1 LAIMENSW
9 KVLIVGGGASGI
21 FSAIALERFGIDAS
35 QIDIAEPRELLGEG
49 LAYQTRDLH
58 HRLNVPTG
66 RMSSLEEFPDDFVEW
81 SNAASYSFMQRR
93 TYSGYLRERLG
104 QGHNHIRACV
114 TDLESESDGVV
125 RATFDTGETNDYVA
139 VVLAMGHG
147 KALIPDFLRGVP
159 ESSRIIKDVWDG
171 ISLPESQTIICFGT
185 GLSFVD
191 IALTHLSR
199 DTRNKVIAISGSGN
213 LPERHVQFQI
223 TPFTPTVKEVA
234 TLAKLRTY
242 FLGAGDKWREAVDGL
257 RPIMDTVWRGFTMAE
272 REEFS
277 RTDGSTWYRRRHR
290 IAPDV
295 ADRVDAEIALG
306 RITVVKGRV
315 AGVEVKDEQVT
326 ISLGDG
332 SSYSGDY
339 LAITIGRDYE
349 LSDPLTLN
357 LLKAGKTSRGPLGMG
372 LSVDVATGLLQR
384 TDGTPYLQIFAI
396 GPLRSGQAFETT
408 AIPEI
413 RKQATAIAER
423 IVVNSYG
430 LKV

>member
-1 LAIMENSW
+1 MENSW
-9 KVLIVGGGASGI
+9 KVLIVGSGASGI
-21 FSAIALERFGIDAS
+21 FSAIALERSGIDAS

-66 RMSSLEEFPDDFVEW
+66 RMSALEELPDDFVEW
-81 SNAASYSFMQRR
+81 SNAPSYSFMERR
-93 TYSGYLRERLG
+93 TYSSYLRERLG
-104 QGHNHIRACV
+104 QGHNHIRAGV
-114 TDLESESDGVV
+114 TDMELESDGVV
-125 RATFDTGETNDYVA
+125 RATFDTGETKDYVA

-147 KALIPDFLRGVP
+147 KARIPDFLRGVP
-159 ESSRIIKDVWDG
+159 ESSRIIRDVWDG
-171 ISLPESQTIICFGT
+171 SPLPESQTIICFGT

-199 DTRNKVIAISGSGN
+199 DSRNKVIAISGSGN

-242 FLGAGDKWREAVDGL
+242 FLDAGDKWREAVDGL
-257 RPIMDTVWRGFTMAE
+257 RPIMETMWRGFTTAE
-272 REEFS
+272 RQEFLQ
-277 RTDGSTWYRRRHR
+277 TDGSTWFRRRHR

-295 ADRVDAEIALG
+295 ADQVDAEIALG
-306 RITVVKGRV
+306 RIAMVKGKV
-315 AGVEVKDEQVT
+315 AGVEVKGEQVT
-326 ISLGDG
+326 ISLEDG
-332 SSYSGDY
+332 ASYSGDY

-357 LLKAGKTSRGPLGMG
+357 LLKAGKASRGPLGMG

-384 TDGTPYLQIFAI
+384 SDGTSYPQIFAI
-396 GPLRSGQAFETT
+396 GPLRSGEAFETT

-413 RKQATAIAER
+413 REQATAIAER
-423 IVVNSYG
+423 IVANF
-430 LKV
+430 K